1 MTEKK
6 LTPKQQR
13 FVDEY
18 LIDLNATQAAIRAG
32 YSEKTAG
39 AIGEQNLKKLE
50 IQTVI
55 QAALKSRQ
63 QRTELSQDEVLND
76 LCELRYM
83 CMGRKPVKISQKQK
97 DEDGNVF
104 YEEVEIT
111 QFDANGANRSLE
123 LLGKHLSLWTEKIDV
138 NVGVSDDVLEKMAQ
152 LEEQSRQQSII
163 LAKKI
168 NERHNGNA

>member
-1 MTEKK
+1 MKE

-32 YSEKTAG
+32 YSEKTAEQG
-39 AIGEQNLKKLE
+39 AAQLLRNIKVLEQ
-50 IQTVI
+50 IRI
-55 QAALKSRQ
+55 AQAAKAKRN
-63 QRTELSQDEVLND
+63 ELDADEVLND
-76 LCELRYM
+76 LRELRDM

-97 DEDGNVF
+97 DEDGNVY
-104 YEEVEIT
+104 YEEAEIT
-111 QFDANGANRSLE
+111 QFDPQGANKSLE

-152 LEEQSRQQSII
+152 LEEQSRQQSSV
-163 LAKKI
+163 LARKI
-168 NERHNGNA
+168 DERHNGNA

>member
-76 LCELRYM
+76 LRELRDM

>member
-1 MTEKK
+1 MKEKK
-6 LTPKQQR
+6 LSPKQQR

-18 LIDLNATQAAIRAG
+18 MIDLNAKQAAIRAG
-32 YSEKTAG
+32 YSERTAEQG
-39 AIGEQNLKKLE
+39 AAQLLRNIKVLEQVRLA
-50 IQTVI
+50 
-55 QAALKSRQ
+55 QAAKAKRN
-63 QRTELSQDEVLND
+63 ELNADEVLND
-76 LCELRYM
+76 LRELRDM

-123 LLGKHLSLWTEKIDV
+123 LLGKHLSLWTEKIDL

-152 LEEQSRQQSII
+152 MEEQSRQQSII

>member
-39 AIGEQNLKKLE
+39 SIGEENLKKPE

-55 QAALKSRQ
+55 QAAFKSRQ

-76 LCELRYM
+76 LRELRDM

-97 DEDGNVF
+97 DEDGNVY
-104 YEEVEIT
+104 YEEVEMT
-111 QFDANGANRSLE
+111 QFDPQGANKSLE

-152 LEEQSRQQSII
+152 LEEQSRQQSSV
-163 LAKKI
+163 LARKVE
-168 NERHNGNA
+168 ERNN